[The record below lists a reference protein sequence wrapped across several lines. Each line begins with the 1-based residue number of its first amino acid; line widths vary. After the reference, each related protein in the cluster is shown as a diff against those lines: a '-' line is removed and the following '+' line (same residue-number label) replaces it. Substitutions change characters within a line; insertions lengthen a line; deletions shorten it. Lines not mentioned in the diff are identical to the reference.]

1 VRREPGE
8 KSEPSDGGERGG
20 DMFRT
25 EKPWLKVYQGHVEP
39 ETEIFEG
46 SLYELFRSAAEEH
59 RGKTALTFYG
69 TTFEFER
76 LQALVEKLAGSL
88 AAAGVKKGDRVALM
102 LPNCPQ
108 YVISFFATV
117 KLGAIVT
124 QLNPLYVEREIRHIL
139 DDSGSETSVV
149 YSDMYPR
156 VKSLLTE
163 TGLKN
168 VIVVDFKG
176 EPEGLDP
183 DHHSFGDFLA
193 ADADPAPEV
202 AIDPAEDVAAL
213 QYTGGTTGV
222 PKGAM
227 LTHRNLVANVQQ
239 ALDLFIDDPGA
250 FSNNQRIMGILPM
263 FHIFGLTCVMLFGIR
278 QGLDQ
283 LLLPK
288 FDPGEVMEVVK
299 ENSPVMFS
307 GVPTMY
313 MGLLAGGADLMQYGF
328 GNVRT
333 YNSGGSALP
342 VNLKRSFEEKTG
354 RPLFEGY
361 GLSEASPVTHFNPPF
376 TRMGREGS
384 IGVPV
389 PSTEARI
396 VASETGER
404 EMPVGEPGELIVKGP
419 QVMKGYLNMPEE
431 TARTLR
437 NGWLYTGDVAKMDED
452 GYFYIV
458 DRKKDM
464 IVASGYNVY
473 PREIEEVLFEHPDV
487 SEAVA
492 VGVPDEYRGETVKAF
507 VVRRPTSTV
516 TETEILAFCLERLAP
531 YKAPKELEFRETL
544 PKSTVGKLLRRVL
557 ADEAKADALAGKA
570 AGTKIEPEPGNIPP
584 SPPA

>member
-1 VRREPGE
+1 
-8 KSEPSDGGERGG
+8 
-20 DMFRT
+20 MFRT
-25 EKPWLKVYQGHVEP
+25 EKPWLEVYRGHVEP
-39 ETEIFEG
+39 ETEIFDG
-46 SLYELFRSAAEEH
+46 SLYELFRSAAEGH

-76 LQALVEKLAGSL
+76 LQALVEKMAASL
-88 AAAGVKKGDRVALM
+88 AAAGVEKGDRVALM

-124 QLNPLYVEREIRHIL
+124 QLNPMYVEREIEYIL
-139 DDSGSETSVV
+139 KDSGAETMVV
-149 YSDMYPR
+149 YSRMYPR
-156 VKSLLTE
+156 VKAVLPE
-163 TGLKN
+163 IDLKT
-168 VIVVDFKG
+168 VIVVDFEG
-176 EPEGLDP
+176 EPQGLDAG
-183 DHHSFGDFLA
+183 HHPFGDFLA
-193 ADADPAPEV
+193 KDAAPPLEV
-202 AIDPAEDVAAL
+202 PIDPAEDVAAL

-222 PKGAM
+222 SKGAM

-239 ALDLFIDDPGA
+239 ALDVFIDDPSA
-250 FSNNQRIMGILPM
+250 FSNNQKIMGVLPM

-278 QGLDQ
+278 QGLNQ

-288 FDPGEVMEVVK
+288 FDPAEVMDLVSES
-299 ENSPVMFS
+299 SPVMFS

-313 MGLLAGGADLMQYGF
+313 MGLLASGANLLEYGF

-376 TRMGREGS
+376 AGVGREGS

-389 PSTEARI
+389 TSTDARI
-396 VASETGER
+396 VDSETGEL

-419 QVMKGYLNMPEE
+419 QVMKGYLNMPDE
-431 TARTLR
+431 TAATLR
-437 NGWLYTGDVAKMDED
+437 NGWLYTGDVARMDED
-452 GYFYIV
+452 GYFFIV

-492 VGVPDEYRGETVKAF
+492 VGVPDEYRGESVKAF
-507 VVRRPTSTV
+507 VVRRPGSTV

-531 YKAPKELEFRETL
+531 YKAPKALEFRETL

-557 ADEAKADALAGKA
+557 AEEARAAALAGTD
-570 AGTKIEPEPGNIPP
+570 AGTRIEPEPGTLPP
-584 SPPA
+584 SASS

>member
-1 VRREPGE
+1 
-8 KSEPSDGGERGG
+8 
-20 DMFRT
+20 MFGT
-25 EKPWLKVYQGHVEP
+25 EKPWLKVYEGHAEA
-39 ETEIFEG
+39 ETEIFDG
-46 SLYELFRSAAEEH
+46 SLYDLFRMSAERH

-76 LQALVEKLAGSL
+76 LQALVEKMAGSL
-88 AAAGVKKGDRVALM
+88 AAGGVGKGDRVALM

-117 KLGAIVT
+117 RLGAIVT
-124 QLNPLYVEREIRHIL
+124 QLNPMYVEREIEHIL
-139 DDSGSETSVV
+139 TDSGAGTIIV
-149 YSDMYPR
+149 YKDMYPR
-156 VKSLLTE
+156 VLNVLPQTR
-163 TGLKN
+163 LRD
-168 VIVVDFKG
+168 VIVVDFAG
-176 EPEGLDP
+176 EPGGLEP
-183 DHHSFGDFLA
+183 GHHSFGDFLA
-193 ADADPAPEV
+193 TDADPAPDV

-222 PKGAM
+222 SKGAM

-250 FSNNQRIMGILPM
+250 FSNNQKVMGILPM
-263 FHIFGLTCVMLFGIR
+263 FHIFGLTCVMLFAIK
-278 QGLDQ
+278 QGLNQ

-288 FDPGEVMEVVK
+288 FDPQEVMNLVK
-299 ENSPVMFS
+299 EQSPVMFS

-313 MGLLAGGADLMQYGF
+313 MALNAGGADLMEYGF
-328 GNVRT
+328 GKVRT
-333 YNSGGSALP
+333 YNCGGSALP
-342 VNLKRSFEEKTG
+342 VPLKRAFEEKTG

-376 TRMGREGS
+376 AGEGREGS

-389 PSTEARI
+389 PSTDSR
-396 VASETGER
+396 VVDVETGLV

-431 TARTLR
+431 TAETLR
-437 NGWLYTGDVAKMDED
+437 DGWLYTGDMARVDED

-473 PREIEEVLFEHPDV
+473 PREVEEVIFEHPDV

-492 VGVPDEYRGETVKAF
+492 VGVPDEYRGESVKAF
-507 VVRRPTSTV
+507 VVKKPGSPA
-516 TETEILAFCLERLAP
+516 TEEEILAFCKERLAP
-531 YKAPKELEFRETL
+531 YKAPKSLEFRDEL

-557 ADEAKADALAGKA
+557 AEEERARA
-570 AGTKIEPEPGNIPP
+570 AATPATSAPPPPPPG
-584 SPPA
+584 